1 MPWPIQGPHRMR
13 AVGFD
18 GGGGLKKV
26 LRTVRVEMPTTMDAT
41 ASAASLAGIAGVR
54 PNIRIVMIYI
64 PFRGQFS
71 SRITNITRYLKINC
85 YL

>member
-18 GGGGLKKV
+18 GGGELKKV

-41 ASAASLAGIAGVR
+41 ASAASLARIAGVR
-54 PNIRIVMIYI
+54 SNSRISMIYI
-64 PFRGQFS
+64 LNCGQFS
-71 SRITNITRYLKINC
+71 SRIINITWYLEINC

>member
-1 MPWPIQGPHRMR
+1 MPWPIQGPHGRR

-26 LRTVRVEMPTTMDAT
+26 LRTVRVEMPATMDAT
-41 ASAASLAGIAGVR
+41 ASAASLARIAGVR
-54 PNIRIVMIYI
+54 SNVPIVMIYI
-64 PFRGQFS
+64 PFRSQFS
-71 SRITNITRYLKINC
+71 SRITNIIRYLKINC